1 MRRFHPADVAVLFQ
15 DFVRYPLPLAE
26 NVTLSAPGTHDLPG
40 VSRALELAG
49 AANLV
54 VRLPA
59 GLQTPLSALFDGGV
73 DLSGGQWQK
82 VALARAIYGVHHG
95 RRLLIM
101 DEPTAHLDAGQEAEF
116 YNRVVRTLA
125 GTTIVLVSHRLST
138 VRSAD
143 RIVLLDARR
152 IREEGNHAE
161 LLALDGEYARMIRL
175 QASRF
180 AQADP
185 T

>member
-1 MRRFHPADVAVLFQ
+1 M
-15 DFVRYPLPLAE
+15 
-26 NVTLSAPGTHDLPG
+26 
-40 VSRALELAG
+40 
-49 AANLV
+49 
-54 VRLPA
+54 
-59 GLQTPLSALFDGGV
+59 
-73 DLSGGQWQK
+73 
-82 VALARAIYGVHHG
+82 
-95 RRLLIM
+95 
-101 DEPTAHLDAGQEAEF
+101 
-116 YNRVVRTLA
+116 A